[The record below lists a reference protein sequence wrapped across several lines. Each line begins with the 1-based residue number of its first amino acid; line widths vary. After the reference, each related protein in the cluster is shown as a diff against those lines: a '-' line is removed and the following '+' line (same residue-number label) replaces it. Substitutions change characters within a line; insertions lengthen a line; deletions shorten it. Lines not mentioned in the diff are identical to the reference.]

1 MKATITLVLGGARS
15 GKSRWAEQ
23 LARRGRG
30 QVVYVATAQPG
41 DDEMAE
47 RIANHR
53 ASRPAEWLSLEVPV
67 NLLAAIRQQAT
78 VGSTVVVDCVTL
90 WVSNAVIARTAPFAA
105 ADAVPPAEWRVIESA
120 LVAEAGDLI
129 EHARANSLRL
139 ILVSN
144 EVGLGLVPVYRLGR
158 AYRDILGRVNSA
170 LAERADSVIMM
181 IAGLPIDLRRF
192 QAEFSEAGGDE

>member
-53 ASRPAEWLSLEVPV
+53 ASRPADWLTLEVPV
-67 NLLAAIRQQAT
+67 NLPAAIREQAT
-78 VGSTVVVDCVTL
+78 PGSIVLVDCVTL
-90 WVSNAVIARTAPFAA
+90 WVSNAVLARTAPYAT
-105 ADAVPPAEWRVIESA
+105 ADEVPPAEWRAIESA
-120 LVAEAGDLI
+120 LLAEAGDLI

-144 EVGLGLVPVYRLGR
+144 EVGLGLVPVYLLGR

-192 QAEFSEAGGDE
+192 QAEFSEAGGDG